1 MLATSLILVGI
12 AGLLHLYIFVLESVR
27 WMKPSTWK
35 TFGIQGETEAAI
47 TRPLALNQG
56 FYNLFLAIAALLGI
70 VFILAG
76 QTVIGATLI
85 FTGAGSMALAAL
97 VLVIS
102 NRSMLRSALLQGT
115 APALGVIFL
124 AVALT
129 L

>member
-124 AVALT
+124 AVALA